1 MKELG
6 ISKVYVLRA
15 YINQLVIVLGFGS
28 SVIQRLVKTS
38 VKQNLYYEIKERPVE
53 EKFDGYRVNRVNK
66 FVKVFGLNSDKAT
79 RAQLIDLLVERSQ
92 VHRDKFVAEIIYN
105 EMSKMVVK
113 ATGKVEHSDKSHD
126 DQVFSLLMALY
137 VWYFGHNIMENFGI
151 QKNVI
156 QSDDME
162 DIESIEGG
170 IADQTMEY
178 VDLDQNPDD
187 RLQQELESQM
197 QYIKEAGRF
206 MLNSDFAKQLY
217 DNDQEQINMQLANN
231 PLFRKAYNEQY
242 HSDIDAN
249 YRPLTRIPDE
259 VFLTEDDDDYEQMRR
274 QQFNGNLYDSFV
286 GAGGTNRKLW

>member
-53 EKFDGYRVNRVNK
+53 ERFDGYRVNRINK
-66 FVKVFGLNSDKAT
+66 FVKVFGLDSSKAV

-113 ATGKVEHSDKSHD
+113 KTGKVEHSDKSHD

-178 VDLDQNPDD
+178 VDLDQAPDD
-187 RLQQELESQM
+187 RLQSELEAQM
-197 QYIKEAGRF
+197 KYIKEANRF
-206 MLNSDFAKQLY
+206 MLNADFTRQMY
-217 DNDQEQINMQLANN
+217 DQEQEALNMQLAND

-242 HSDIDAN
+242 HADIDSG

-259 VFLTEDDDDYEQMRR
+259 VFLDDDEYELAKK
-274 QQFNGNLYDSFV
+274 QQFNGNLYDSFTG
-286 GAGGTNRKLW
+286 GAGMNNRRLW

>member
-1 MKELG
+1 M
-6 ISKVYVLRA
+6 
-15 YINQLVIVLGFGS
+15 GFGS

-206 MLNSDFAKQLY
+206 MLNSDFTKQLY
-217 DNDQEQINMQLANN
+217 DIDQEQINMQLAND